1 MSQLNTEFV
10 DFLALYLTETGSFPL
25 FSQHSNILT
34 TEILIQILSLHF
46 SVVSYNGII
55 NYNGVLNTKDVGE
68 SVGVDIGV
76 GVGGGVC
83 VYLEVEVCVCVWR
96 WRCGCE

>member
-1 MSQLNTEFV
+1 MNTELV
-10 DFLALYLTETGSFPL
+10 DFLALYLTEKGSFPL

-34 TEILIQILSLHF
+34 TEILIQILSLHL

-55 NYNGVLNTKDVGE
+55 NYNGVLNAQDVSE

-83 VYLEVEVCVCVWR
+83 VCLEVKVWV
-96 WRCGCE
+96 CGCVEV

>member
-1 MSQLNTEFV
+1 M
-10 DFLALYLTETGSFPL
+10 
-25 FSQHSNILT
+25 
-34 TEILIQILSLHF
+34 QILSLHF

-55 NYNGVLNTKDVGE
+55 NYNGVLNTQDVGE

-76 GVGGGVC
+76 CVGGGVC
-83 VYLEVEVCVCVWR
+83 VYLEVEVCVCVRR